1 MKSNE
6 YLVIVTNQIRTVSR
20 CGNDIIGNEP
30 QYVTYKVDG
39 AQSLEDLTWYSIGG
53 KVFLNLN
60 NSVDIPLSVVTKAC
74 RGSKKADAEYVQ
86 KSNLF

>member
-20 CGNDIIGNEP
+20 CGNEP

-60 NSVDIPLSVVTKAC
+60 NSVDIPLSVVTKAY